1 MSDWPPDHGYIHYA
15 SPRGGRQTPGGALQ
29 IIQRAVNDVMSRRGL
44 YNRHE
49 APFKYDHPADPV
61 GPRTIDRLNWLV
73 TNGYGPDLRNALVV
87 HRFGY
92 AQTQP
97 NYAAKIQGGRNGS
110 IVSRN
115 GSTRHWAAGIHD
127 SQSVPDAPPRTR
139 FDRRNIFQLYN
150 L

>member
-1 MSDWPPDHGYIHYA
+1 MDIYTMT
-15 SPRGGRQTPGGALQ
+15 SPRGGKQTPGGALQ

-73 TNGYGPDLRNALVV
+73 TNGNGPDLRNALVV
-87 HRFGY
+87 HRFGH

-97 NYAAKIQGGRNGS
+97 NYAAKNPGWNE
-110 IVSRN
+110 
-115 GSTRHWAAGIHD
+115 
-127 SQSVPDAPPRTR
+127 R
-139 FDRRNIFQLYN
+139 FNRFTEWQHTPLGRRNSR
-150 L
+150 